1 MNRITE
7 GGKCVAVLFDKACEE
22 VSWRNYEGLVAVCV
36 EKLTFHLEKGWEKLE
51 LVILGGDGIREL
63 LAVVEGLQKGLEA
76 VVYQRHDVNVTA
88 QKAWVEK

>member
-7 GGKCVAVLFDKACEE
+7 GGKCVAVLFDKA
-22 VSWRNYEGLVAVCV
+22 
-36 EKLTFHLEKGWEKLE
+36 FHLEKGWEKLE